1 MSNNENCSCFAKIL
15 KVIDLLQRNAERIDD
30 IDNTCTKPFLGGCPN
45 MACFNTR
52 PVTFYT
58 CQNTLFT
65 IEFQDEDDCKMETRS
80 SSVFRVEKVDDCCVT
95 VLILKENPDRC
106 DPNRPFVSTGQFATI
121 NLDCVCVLKCLPD
134 VIVDCL

>member
-1 MSNNENCSCFAKIL
+1 MSNNEDCCFARIL
-15 KVIDLLQRNAERIDD
+15 KVIDLLQRNAERIED
-30 IDNTCTKPFLGGCPN
+30 IDNTCTKPFLGGCTKA
-45 MACFNTR
+45 ACFNTR

-65 IEFQDEDDCKMETRS
+65 INFQDEEDDTIITKS
-80 SSVFRVEKVDDCCVT
+80 SSVFRVEKVEGCCVT
-95 VLILKENPDRC
+95 LLILKKNPDC
-106 DPNRPFVSTGQFATI
+106 DDFMRPFVSTGQFVTI

>member
-1 MSNNENCSCFAKIL
+1 MSNNENCCFAQIL
-15 KVIDLLQRNAERIDD
+15 KVIDLLQRNAEKIDD

-45 MACFNTR
+45 MAFFNTR

-65 IEFQDEDDCKMETRS
+65 IDYQVDGVTRS
-80 SSVFRVEKVDDCCVT
+80 SSVFRVEKVDGCCVT
-95 VLILKENPDRC
+95 VLILEENPDTT
-106 DPNRPFVSTGQFATI
+106 DPNRPYVSTGQFATI
-121 NLDCVCVLKCLPD
+121 NLNCVCVLKCLPD

>member
-1 MSNNENCSCFAKIL
+1 MSNKEDCCFAKIL
-15 KVIDLLQRNAERIDD
+15 KVIDLLQRNVERFDD
-30 IDNTCTKPFLGGCPN
+30 IDESCTKPFLGGCSRS
-45 MACFNTR
+45 ACFNTR

-65 IEFQDEDDCKMETRS
+65 INFQDETEDTMITRS
-80 SSVFRVEKVDDCCVT
+80 SSVFRVEKVDGCCVT
-95 VLILKENPDRC
+95 VLILKENPDGK
-106 DPNRPFVSTGQFATI
+106 DKTRPFVSTGQFATI